1 MGRHLSS
8 GVIVKSGGVWKQARP
23 AEKRKVNQSR
33 EENVFELARQ
43 EAFEGLFPLDV
54 REDLLLDSGEGLG
67 QGWIDEEDE
76 HEYELPSTTPRLP
89 LGSEAHLLSNAGD
102 EYELLKSFR
111 TRRTDPRSRS
121 DVIQKQNES
130 WARQQENI
138 VKAYL
143 KHRNLGSPKRTS
155 QDEEEW
161 SLLVIDFHSY
171 GMKPFYHPHG
181 SISINESL
189 ARHGCLGGS
198 PENPLIAFP
207 FSLLHAYHQI
217 HRLPRDGALEDQF
230 RTAFDAYLSLMRE
243 VDRQCIEALQRNTRS
258 SYFETVC
265 PPCVYRLEKEEP
277 LKPTM
282 LISLDGNNSL
292 KLVDFDQ
299 RAGKR
304 RPDDR
309 VLNDP
314 RWIEPQEV
322 DEFKDEVMN
331 AKRKSK
337 ERAKQKSTNSNPQAN
352 TTKTNAKFSFDPS
365 SSELPTF
372 DEDPD
377 EVAWLSANENDEF
390 LEGLDACVDR
400 WKAAAPEVRKKM
412 FAFFQVAGIFVAVC
426 RHGHLLVICDMIRSS
441 ELMKYPLAAVNR
453 LLDDFGE
460 ELGLGYDIMC
470 KFFITML
477 RSEKL
482 GAKVVA
488 HRVRGVVPAFH
499 GHAHN
504 RKCQCDWHPQY
515 VPGVG
520 IADFKDCE
528 RTFSLS
534 NQLAG
539 NTRLATEFH
548 RRQAIVD
555 HFSFQDHEKHAASG
569 TKLITSLMTL
579 PLLYLMSHLFRQLH
593 LSKLSSSHRP
603 SFSYSTTTGR
613 NVPRSPQDSCTN
625 LADVGGRRK
634 YFRQVVTEDPQ
645 SARILDYM
653 DLLERFWKAKKTSDD
668 AHRLFKGLQYETGLL
683 SWPTRQSKSSSQITE
698 VEHGII
704 KRWTV
709 GGEAHS
715 KALKAL
721 GERRYREAV
730 HALEQVVV
738 LRLMELTKMNMSG
751 VGYKHY
757 RQVQYCCQTT
767 RSTKGCHSWAQI
779 VDMASI
785 ADFDVLK
792 DATIN
797 VKELVWAKPEHREM
811 MALHFGILRA
821 NEELLQCN
829 VEMCCLLT
837 FMLDENADYYHSIQ
851 RTKDGNPDLAA
862 ELERRSQVRNVIHG
876 RIAERLALTTQL
888 QGYMGI
894 VLFLLPD

>member
-1 MGRHLSS
+1 
-8 GVIVKSGGVWKQARP
+8 
-23 AEKRKVNQSR
+23 
-33 EENVFELARQ
+33 
-43 EAFEGLFPLDV
+43 
-54 REDLLLDSGEGLG
+54 
-67 QGWIDEEDE
+67 
-76 HEYELPSTTPRLP
+76 
-89 LGSEAHLLSNAGD
+89 
-102 EYELLKSFR
+102 
-111 TRRTDPRSRS
+111 
-121 DVIQKQNES
+121 
-130 WARQQENI
+130 
-138 VKAYL
+138 
-143 KHRNLGSPKRTS
+143 
-155 QDEEEW
+155 
-161 SLLVIDFHSY
+161 
-171 GMKPFYHPHG
+171 
-181 SISINESL
+181 
-189 ARHGCLGGS
+189 
-198 PENPLIAFP
+198 
-207 FSLLHAYHQI
+207 
-217 HRLPRDGALEDQF
+217 
-230 RTAFDAYLSLMRE
+230 
-243 VDRQCIEALQRNTRS
+243 
-258 SYFETVC
+258 
-265 PPCVYRLEKEEP
+265 
-277 LKPTM
+277 M

-309 VLNDP
+309 VLNDL

-337 ERAKQKSTNSNPQAN
+337 ERVKKSTNSNPQAN

-412 FAFFQVAGIFVAVC
+412 FAFFQVAGIFVVVC
-426 RHGHLLVICDMIRSS
+426 QHGHLLVICDMIRSS

-477 RSEKL
+477 RSKKL

-515 VPGVG
+515 VPGIG
-520 IADFKDCE
+520 IADFEDCE

-555 HFSFQDHEKHAASG
+555 HFSFQDHEKHTASG
-569 TKLITSLMTL
+569 NFIYQNYRQATDCLSRTR
-579 PLLYLMSHLFRQLH
+579 PLLAEMCCV
-593 LSKLSSSHRP
+593 HRK
-603 SFSYSTTTGR
+603 THA
-613 NVPRSPQDSCTN
+613 QILQMLEDE
-625 LADVGGRRK
+625 RK
-634 YFRQVVTEDPQ
+634 YFRQVVTEDLQ

-668 AHRLFKGLQYETGLL
+668 AHRLFKGLRERRDLTPIQANVIRVRNQTTFIAYEAIEEQLADY
-683 SWPTRQSKSSSQITE
+683 E

-704 KRWTV
+704 EQWTV
-709 GGEAHS
+709 GDEAH
-715 KALKAL
+715 KAI
-721 GERRYREAV
+721 
-730 HALEQVVV
+730 HDLEQVVV

-751 VGYKHY
+751 VGYKQREQISRALKVRAKAIQKAIDRY
-757 RQVQYCCQTT
+757 NTAAKQLNPPRDAV
-767 RSTKGCHSWAQI
+767 SWAQI
-779 VDMASI
+779 VDMATI

-792 DATIN
+792 NATIN

-862 ELERRSQVRNVIHG
+862 ELERWSQVRNVIHG
-876 RIAERLALTTQL
+876 RITERLALTTQL
-888 QGYMGI
+888 QGYTGKLWPGRRKGRDSSLTSSAPLPTWAASLGI
-894 VLFLLPD
+894 QKTVTGLKSTGTQPLHASSIREERLAEEFDDGRLLSAFKRLATGDTATGSDVDDDGNV